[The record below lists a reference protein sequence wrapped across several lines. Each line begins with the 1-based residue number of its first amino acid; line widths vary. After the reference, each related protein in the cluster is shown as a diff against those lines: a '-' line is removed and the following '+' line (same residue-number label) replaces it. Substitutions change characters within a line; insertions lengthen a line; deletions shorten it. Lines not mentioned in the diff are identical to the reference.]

1 MSSWYSNMLRND
13 MGRKYLTDHKVADV
27 LAEGGLRPKAPGF
40 EVRHHGLD
48 EIGPVFW
55 VLEVIGLQEETQ
67 LSIYQDVYRIT
78 FTEDESKMPASLKQI
93 TLFYMICIDEKA
105 PSFAAILALPDTE
118 ALADGSDGVRCK
130 FYCRL
135 QITCVNDLE
144 GTLSIAPY
152 RRELLKEDGTVHA
165 HLGNRLQSQQ
175 WHIV

>member
-1 MSSWYSNMLRND
+1 

-93 TLFYMICIDEKA
+93 TLFYMICIDENA